1 VNKSIILFDSTCKLC
16 SNAVRFIS
24 KFDSRKRF
32 CFIPLT
38 SEKAVEYLKLYS
50 GNSSEKGTMMLISG
64 EKIFVKSDA
73 VLRILRS
80 LDGLWPVFYIFLI
93 VPRFIR
99 DPVYNIV
106 SEYRYRWF
114 GQCTDCPEYRSC

>member
-1 VNKSIILFDSTCKLC
+1 MNKSIILFDSTCKLC
-16 SNAVRFIS
+16 SNAVRIIS

-32 CFIPLT
+32 CFLPLA
-38 SEKAVEYLKLYS
+38 SEKAAEYLKLYR
-50 GNSSEKGTMMLISG
+50 GNVSEKGTMMLISG
-64 EKIFVKSDA
+64 ENIFVKSDA

-99 DPVYNIV
+99 DPVYDIV
-106 SEYRYRWF
+106 SKYRYRWF
-114 GQCTDCPEYRSC
+114 GHCIDCPEYRSC

>member
-1 VNKSIILFDSTCKLC
+1 
-16 SNAVRFIS
+16 
-24 KFDSRKRF
+24 
-32 CFIPLT
+32 
-38 SEKAVEYLKLYS
+38 VEYLKLYS